1 MLNKI
6 VSLWKKDLNK
16 ILLFYKK
23 RRFEGDYFFLYLF
36 SFFILVNIGCY
47 WFAMISAFPS
57 LVFGTTFNYY
67 FKVSFSVG
75 ILGALFD
82 SLSFFITLF
91 IIKKAIATTNS
102 TIYIAHLSIDFIIA
116 IIATFWVIFVFI
128 ISGWVVSY
136 FETIN
141 QSTEFVKLYDHETNI
156 NKRADKYINTVNDA
170 LINPSKNIQNIYFG
184 AIMGLSAMIPTII
197 HFTMFLKSFFYSLM
211 QNKY

>member
-6 VSLWKKDLNK
+6 VSLWKKDLIK
-16 ILLFYKK
+16 VLLFYEK
-23 RRFEGDYFFLYLF
+23 RRFKGDNFFLYLF
-36 SFFILVNIGCY
+36 LFFILVNIVCY

-57 LVFGTTFNYY
+57 LVFGSTFNYY
-67 FKVSFSVG
+67 FKVSFPVG
-75 ILGALFD
+75 LLGALFD
-82 SLSFFITLF
+82 SLSFFITLI

-102 TIYIAHLSIDFIIA
+102 TIYIAHLSIDLIIA
-116 IIATFWVIFVFI
+116 TIATFWVIFVFI
-128 ISGWVVSY
+128 ISGWVVSF

-141 QSTEFVKLYDHETNI
+141 QSTEFVELYDHETNI
-156 NKRADKYINTVNDA
+156 NKRADNYINTINDA
-170 LINPSKNIQNIYFG
+170 LINPSRNIQNIYFG